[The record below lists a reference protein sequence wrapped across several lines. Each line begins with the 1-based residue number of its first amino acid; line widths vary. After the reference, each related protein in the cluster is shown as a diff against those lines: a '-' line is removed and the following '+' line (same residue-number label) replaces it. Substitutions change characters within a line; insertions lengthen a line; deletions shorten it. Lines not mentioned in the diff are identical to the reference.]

1 MQFTGSFEELR
12 IWTVINGGISSV
24 SVRLITK
31 HVSACPRPYPSPP
44 SAALISIQ
52 SECWELQQW
61 WGQCRWMGSLPSTAW
76 QHALYVS
83 LHTVGNLLRW
93 EVKWRWMAMGR
104 PCTLPSWKYKSG
116 GSCWWRPAP
125 FYLLFFSLF
134 FFEEAIQEFNP
145 QNIISLPSSCE
156 QNGQHSSLTRRKEGR
171 EDEEENTILF
181 RRSTSAFCDNPNPL
195 L

>member
-1 MQFTGSFEELR
+1 M
-12 IWTVINGGISSV
+12 
-24 SVRLITK
+24 
-31 HVSACPRPYPSPP
+31 AAPPPRPTPHYPSPP

-61 WGQCRWMGSLPSTAW
+61 WGQCRWMGSLLSTAW

-104 PCTLPSWKYKSG
+104 PCRLPSWKYKSR

-125 FYLLFFSLF
+125 FYLLFFFLS

-156 QNGQHSSLTRRKEGR
+156 QNGQHSSLTRKKRR
-171 EDEEENTILF
+171 EKT
-181 RRSTSAFCDNPNPL
+181 
-195 L
+195 